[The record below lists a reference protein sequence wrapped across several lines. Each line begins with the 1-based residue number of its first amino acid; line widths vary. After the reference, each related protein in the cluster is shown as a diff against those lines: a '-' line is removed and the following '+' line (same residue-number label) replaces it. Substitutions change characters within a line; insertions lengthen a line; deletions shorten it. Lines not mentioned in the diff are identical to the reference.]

1 MPIVSPEN
9 NKFIYSRITFEIA
22 DAIKA
27 ADNNMLHIDDA
38 LIVAA
43 TPAVLLNYKA
53 IEERDLK
60 RIMVSLKR
68 FFQRNPRYRDFKKSA
83 VAKGLRLEWLPTLE
97 NDDKATMLSDFILT
111 PAVDED
117 GYVIFNPTV
126 FANLTRNEHPDRETY
141 GKSDYVARPV
151 RKSAVKRNKV
161 LLTDVAPDA
170 KLAEKLAPYIGFNL

>member
-1 MPIVSPEN
+1 MPTVSPEN

-68 FFQRNPRYRDFKKSA
+68 FFSKKPSFPRFQEVGCRQRAAS
-83 VAKGLRLEWLPTLE
+83 
-97 NDDKATMLSDFILT
+97 
-111 PAVDED
+111 
-117 GYVIFNPTV
+117 
-126 FANLTRNEHPDRETY
+126 
-141 GKSDYVARPV
+141 
-151 RKSAVKRNKV
+151 
-161 LLTDVAPDA
+161 
-170 KLAEKLAPYIGFNL
+170 